1 MYDYDEGRKEAAY
14 LDKEKRIKAEKNRL
28 TRIFKDADEKK
39 QKVIHGLIERAAFMR
54 IQLEDLEEDINLN
67 GFTEWFAQG
76 VNQEPYQRKRPSA
89 DQYNVM
95 SASYAKVV
103 KQLTDL
109 LPKEVAGAVDDGFD
123 GFVNGRGEI

>member
-1 MYDYDEGRKEAAY
+1 MYDYDEGRKEAAL
-14 LDKEKRIKAEKNRL
+14 LDKEKRIKAEKTRL
-28 TRIFKDADEKK
+28 TKIFKDVDQKK
-39 QKVIHGLIERAAFMR
+39 QKVVYGLIERAAFMR
-54 IQLEDLEEDINLN
+54 VQLEDLEADINLN

-76 VNQEPYQRKRPSA
+76 VNQEPYQRKRPNA

-109 LPKEVAGAVDDGFD
+109 LPKDVSGSIDDGFD